1 MVDERITVDNQDIKV
16 VSSVKHLGLQLDD
29 RLNFNLHI
37 SNIWKSATNQL
48 NTLIRL
54 KMFMNF
60 EEKKILINSYLWP
73 TSLIAL

>member
-73 TSLIAL
+73 TSIIAL